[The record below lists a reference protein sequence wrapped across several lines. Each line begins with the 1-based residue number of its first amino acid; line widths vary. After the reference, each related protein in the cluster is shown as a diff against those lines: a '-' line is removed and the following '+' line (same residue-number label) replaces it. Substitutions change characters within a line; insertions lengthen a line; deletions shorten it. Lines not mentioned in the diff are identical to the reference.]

1 LFQIPGTTRA
11 GTKGGSPDE
20 VVERLTRREKQ
31 LRKMIDGVRHRER
44 ERRKKEERIKTSF
57 FFTEYYSYYN
67 LVVRV

>member
-1 LFQIPGTTRA
+1 MFQIPGTTRA

-44 ERRKKEERIKTSF
+44 EREEKRKRELKLLLFYRI
-57 FFTEYYSYYN
+57 
-67 LVVRV
+67 L